1 MKNKHLIVVQDSSPI
16 PSETPKQLK
25 QEPYFAPV
33 LIAIAFLMFWLG
45 YKLHKSQ
52 QNKKLTSYKSV
63 IDSKLTSHK
72 SITDNLIPLN
82 IPDFNALES
91 QIKEL
96 ALLSW
101 TTLESFHYSPFA
113 MDSNSVSNIKNLDQF
128 VEKLLHHA
136 RKTVPGFNV
145 PYLTPHIVVENIQ
158 TAAGLFQVDEEGWVT
173 IKVSEKFLQDT
184 LAAQAILAHEVCH
197 YVLENSGIRKNDFL
211 LNERYTDMCMFVCGF
226 GHIFTS
232 GYKREIAQSEY
243 RMGHRLGYL
252 TDAEYERA
260 NSYVMQL
267 RQELGS
273 NAFDSELDLLKKEL
287 LGLVHEKTTCDRL
300 ISYERNL
307 QPNASEIGLYRN
319 AVDRVKR
326 DRGIY

>member
-1 MKNKHLIVVQDSSPI
+1 MENKQLIVVQDSSPS

-25 QEPYFAPV
+25 YEPYLASI
-33 LIAIAFLMFWLG
+33 LIAIAFAMLLLG

-52 QNKKLTSYKSV
+52 QNKKLTS
-63 IDSKLTSHK
+63 HK
-72 SITDNLIPLN
+72 STDDNLIPLN

-101 TTLESFHYSPFA
+101 TTPESFQYSPFVIA
-113 MDSNSVSNIKNLDQF
+113 SNSVSNITNLDQF
-128 VEKLLHHA
+128 VETLLHHA

-145 PYLTPHIVVENIQ
+145 PYLTPRIVVENIQ
-158 TAAGLFQVDEEGWVT
+158 TAAGLFQIDEEGWVT
-173 IKVSEKFLQDT
+173 IKVSEEFLQDT
-184 LAAQAILAHEVCH
+184 SAAQAILAHEICH
-197 YVLENSGIRKNDFL
+197 YILENSSIRKNDFL

-232 GYKREIAQSEY
+232 GYKREIGQSEY

-252 TDAEYERA
+252 TDAEYQHA
-260 NSYVMQL
+260 NGYVIKL

-273 NAFDSELDLLKKEL
+273 NAFDRELDLLKKEL
-287 LGLVHEKTTCDRL
+287 LRFVPDQATCDRL
-300 ISYERNL
+300 IAYERNL
-307 QPNASEIGLYRN
+307 KPNASEIELYRN
-319 AVDRVKR
+319 AIDRVKR